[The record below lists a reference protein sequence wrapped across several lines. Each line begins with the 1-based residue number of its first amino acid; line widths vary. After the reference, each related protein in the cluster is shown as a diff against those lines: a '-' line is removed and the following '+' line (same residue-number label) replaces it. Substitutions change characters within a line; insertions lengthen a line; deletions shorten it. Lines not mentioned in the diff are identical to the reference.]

1 MDGRLLDAYS
11 APLFLAWQLTNEC
24 TGACLACCEESGVG
38 HKWADELSAEEALRI
53 TQEIIDLG
61 IPYVAFG
68 GGEPLSVP
76 HAWDIFE
83 RLSAAR
89 IAIKLET
96 NGVLI
101 DDAAAKRLDELGIDC
116 IQISIDA
123 ATPATQEKMRPGMNF
138 AESLAMVDRLVA
150 VGRAPQWVFVP
161 SRLNLHEIQ
170 AAYDLAV
177 AHGCAAFVT
186 GPLMRLGRAA
196 AAWPLLAPEPE
207 DWDKAAASL
216 RVHAAALGNPITL
229 SIYPWDILCEL
240 QTRLDSPQAMV
251 LVVPNGRVKLLNALP
266 FAPGDLRVMS
276 LAQAWDAYRAGWR
289 APRVADF
296 IARCARTPSWLLH
309 ANECWDMPEVH
320 VPGELAA

>member
-1 MDGRLLDAYS
+1 MEGRSLDSYT

-24 TGACLACCEESGVG
+24 TGACLACCEESGAG
-38 HKWADELSAEEALRI
+38 HKWPDELSAGEALRI

-83 RLSAAR
+83 RLSAAG

-101 DDAAAKRLDELGIDC
+101 DDAAAKRLDALGVDC
-116 IQISIDA
+116 IQISIDG
-123 ATPATQEKMRPGMNF
+123 ATPETQEKMRPGMSF
-138 AESLAMVDRLVA
+138 AGSLAMVDRLVA
-150 VGRAPQWVFVP
+150 AGRAPQWVFVP
-161 SRLNLHEIQ
+161 SVLNLHEMRD
-170 AAYDLAV
+170 AYDLAV

-196 AAWPLLAPEPE
+196 AAWSLLAPGAE
-207 DWDKAAASL
+207 DWSME
-216 RVHAAALGNPITL
+216 AAALRAHAQATGNRITL
-229 SIYPWDILCEL
+229 SIYPWDILTEL
-240 QTRLDSPQAMV
+240 QLRLESPQAMV

-266 FAPGDLRVMS
+266 FAPGDLRRMS
-276 LAQAWDAYRAGWR
+276 LAQAWEAYRAAWR
-289 APRVADF
+289 TPRVADF
-296 IARCARTPSWLLH
+296 IARCARTPSWLMH

-320 VPGELAA
+320 IEAELAA